1 MKLKDF
7 FFTSSTKST
16 VMISPAEDRLCG
28 GSSEIELG
36 VADAAKA
43 LVLEKFP
50 LSLVMDDSVPSSSTT
65 NSAAAAA
72 LR

>member
-1 MKLKDF
+1 
-7 FFTSSTKST
+7 
-16 VMISPAEDRLCG
+16 MISPEDRLCG
-28 GSSEIELG
+28 SSGIELG

>member
-1 MKLKDF
+1 
-7 FFTSSTKST
+7 
-16 VMISPAEDRLCG
+16 MISPAEDRLCG

-50 LSLVMDDSVPSSSTT
+50 LSLVMDDSVPTSSSTR
-65 NSAAAAA
+65 NPAEAAA
-72 LR
+72 LQ